1 MITTARPT
9 TKNESNIDSTEQLS
23 IWAAYLVNS
32 LDEGRSGESL
42 SGRRCVQGRKYKKT
56 DVDGEQEGTEMNKPV
71 RNVYIHTYSVH
82 IQNRLGKDLLSK
94 ASGQVEPTMTIIR
107 EAVYRSIYLAIQRW
121 IKLSVNSTVMLFI
134 LAVAFKYDQVL
145 TFFAYANGCQL
156 CLK

>member
-32 LDEGRSGESL
+32 LDEGRSGESQV
-42 SGRRCVQGRKYKKT
+42 GDVCRDVNIKKT
-56 DVDGEQEGTEMNKPV
+56 DVDGEQEGTETNKPV

-107 EAVYRSIYLAIQRW
+107 EAVYRSIYLAIQR
-121 IKLSVNSTVMLFI
+121 
-134 LAVAFKYDQVL
+134 
-145 TFFAYANGCQL
+145 
-156 CLK
+156 